1 MKGSQSSSYAFIFHQ
16 MSTAPVGIDGGI
28 ERGRGGMSSDVEEAL
43 SAEDQ
48 QSKDK

>member
-1 MKGSQSSSYAFIFHQ
+1 MKRSKSSSYAFIFHQ
-16 MSTAPVGIDGGI
+16 MSTAPVGDDGGI

-43 SAEDQ
+43 SKDQ